1 MIAAMQGV
9 SYCMVTNVLKRPR
22 GRPKGFIPDEA
33 LDRAV
38 EMFWEH
44 GYEGVD
50 VDRIARAVNVTKPAL
65 YRAFGD
71 KSTLM
76 LKAVERYAM
85 TYVAPRMAAFQA
97 EPDIHKAVTAFCE
110 ATVNAAS
117 NETRGGCMLAAAA
130 LGHSERVAEIRL
142 YVAKGLTATADVFA
156 KRFEKEMKAGRL
168 SRTPSAKVRGHLLA
182 DLLQGLQLRAKTGI
196 PREQLLQDARS
207 YVPLILG
214 E

>member
-1 MIAAMQGV
+1 
-9 SYCMVTNVLKRPR
+9 MVTNIPKRAR
-22 GRPKGFIPDEA
+22 GRPRGFIPDEA

-71 KSTLM
+71 KPTLL

-85 TYVAPRMAAFQA
+85 THGAPRMAAFQA

-110 ATVNAAS
+110 ATVNATTGDA
-117 NETRGGCMLAAAA
+117 RCGCMMAAAA
-130 LGHSERVAEIRL
+130 LGQSERVTEIRS
-142 YVAKGLTATADVFA
+142 YAAERLTATADIFA
-156 KRFEKEMKAGRL
+156 KRFEQEIKAGRL
-168 SRTPSAKVRGHLLA
+168 TRSTSAKVRGRALV
-182 DLLQGLQLRAKTGI
+182 DLLQGLQLRAKAGVA
-196 PREQLLQDARS
+196 REQLLQDARH

-214 E
+214 K

>member
-1 MIAAMQGV
+1 M
-9 SYCMVTNVLKRPR
+9 MVTNISKRPR

-71 KSTLM
+71 KSTLL

-85 TYVAPRMAAFQA
+85 TYGAPRMAAFQA

-110 ATVNAAS
+110 ATVNTAS
-117 NETRGGCMLAAAA
+117 DEARGGCMMAAAA
-130 LGHSERVAEIRL
+130 LGQSERVTEIRSL
-142 YVAKGLTATADVFA
+142 AAKGLTATADIFA

-168 SRTPSAKVRGHLLA
+168 TRTPSAKVRGRALV
-182 DLLQGLQLRAKTGI
+182 DLMQGLQLRAKAGI
-196 PREQLLQDARS
+196 AREQLLHTSS

-214 E
+214 KQI

>member
-1 MIAAMQGV
+1 
-9 SYCMVTNVLKRPR
+9 MVTNISKRPR

-71 KSTLM
+71 KSTLL
-76 LKAVERYAM
+76 LKAVERYAI
-85 TYVAPRMAAFQA
+85 TYGAPKMAAFQA

-110 ATVNAAS
+110 ATVNTATGDA
-117 NETRGGCMLAAAA
+117 RCGCMMAAAA
-130 LGHSERVAEIRL
+130 LGQSERVTEIRS
-142 YVAKGLTATADVFA
+142 YAAKAPH
-156 KRFEKEMKAGRL
+156 RIR
-168 SRTPSAKVRGHLLA
+168 
-182 DLLQGLQLRAKTGI
+182 
-196 PREQLLQDARS
+196 
-207 YVPLILG
+207 
-214 E
+214 

>member
-1 MIAAMQGV
+1 
-9 SYCMVTNVLKRPR
+9 MVTNTLKRAP

-71 KSTLM
+71 KSTLL
-76 LKAVERYAM
+76 LKAVERYAL
-85 TYVAPRMAAFQA
+85 TYGAPILAAFQA

-110 ATVNAAS
+110 ATVNIAS
-117 NETRGGCMLAAAA
+117 GEARGGCMMVAAA
-130 LGHSERVAEIRL
+130 LGQSERVTEIRSCL
-142 YVAKGLTATADVFA
+142 AKGLTAAADIFA

-168 SRTPSAKVRGHLLA
+168 TRTPTAQVRGRALV
-182 DLLQGLQLRAKTGI
+182 DLMRGLQLRAKAGI
-196 PREQLLQDARS
+196 AREQLLQDARN
-207 YVPLILG
+207 YVLLILG
-214 E
+214 K

>member
-1 MIAAMQGV
+1 MA
-9 SYCMVTNVLKRPR
+9 SHLSKRAR
-22 GRPKGFIPDEA
+22 GRPKGFLPDEA

-71 KSTLM
+71 KPTLM

-85 TYVAPRMAAFQA
+85 TYVNPRMEAFLA

-110 ATVNAAS
+110 ATVNAAADS
-117 NETRGGCMLAAAA
+117 ARGGCMMAAAA
-130 LGHSERVAEIRL
+130 MGQSERVGEIRSS
-142 YVAKGLTATADVFA
+142 VATGLTATATIFA
-156 KRFEKEMKAGRL
+156 RRFEQEMEAGRL
-168 SRTPSAKVRGHLLA
+168 TRTPSAHVRGRVMV
-182 DLLQGLQLRAKTGI
+182 DFLQGLQLRARTGI
-196 PREQLLQDARS
+196 AREELLEDARS
-207 YVPLILG
+207 YVSMIVG
-214 E
+214 